1 MKKRL
6 LFSLLLGVLFS
17 LQSQTLPTKQVVME
31 KMKLA
36 NSYFMTKWPD
46 PTKTIVTNKTRPSN
60 LWTRGTYYEGL
71 MQLYYLTQEAPLLK
85 YAVDWGTF
93 HQWQPTYTGFT
104 PTRIADNQCCGQ
116 TYLELYQID
125 PKPERIA
132 TMQSSIDL
140 MVNSTKVNDWWWI
153 DALHMAMPVFTK
165 FGIIKND
172 SKYYEKM
179 YDLYHHTK
187 KLAKGV
193 GLYNEAD
200 SLWYR
205 DSVYLPPKKSPNGLP
220 VYWSR
225 GNGWVFAAL
234 ARTLDVLP
242 LNAPHR
248 DEYITTFKQMAGKL
262 IRIQRTDGFWNCNL
276 GDPNDYGGKET
287 SGTVFFTY
295 GLAWGI
301 NNNLLDSATFYPHV
315 AKGWNGLVKD
325 ALHTDGKLGYVQSA
339 GSKPA
344 DGQPLSYTKMPD
356 FEDFGLGGFLLAGSE
371 VFRLAKDSMSTTG
384 IHKLTSNVMQLSAYP
399 NPFSESIHIRF
410 NPTVKSTKVMIFN
423 SIGQQVFIHMSDK
436 NQPTSIYWYGKTSD
450 GKLLPNGIY
459 LIYVQNG
466 VQKQME
472 KIILER

>member
-1 MKKRL
+1 MVFL
-6 LFSLLLGVLFS
+6 
-17 LQSQTLPTKQVVME
+17 LQSQTLPSKQVVLE

-71 MQLYYLTQEAPLLK
+71 MQLYYLTNEASLLK
-85 YAVDWGTF
+85 YALDWSTF
-93 HQWQPTYTGFT
+93 HQWQPTYTGFI

-132 TMQSSIDL
+132 TIQSSIDE
-140 MVNSTKVNDWWWI
+140 MVNSSKVNDWWWV
-153 DALHMAMPVFTK
+153 DALQMAMPVFTK
-165 FGIIKND
+165 FGFIKND
-172 SKYYEKM
+172 SKYYDKM
-179 YDLYHHTK
+179 YDLYYYTK
-187 KLAKGV
+187 KLAKDV
-193 GLYNEAD
+193 GLYNDAD

-225 GNGWVFAAL
+225 GNGWVLAAL

-242 LNAPHR
+242 VNEAHR
-248 DEYITTFKQMAGKL
+248 NEYVITFKQMASKL
-262 IRIQRTDGFWNCNL
+262 IKIQRTDGFWNSNL

-301 NNNLLDSATFYPHV
+301 NNSLLDSATFYPHV
-315 AKGWNGLVKD
+315 VKAWNGLVKD
-325 ALHTDGKLGYVQSA
+325 ALHTDGRLGYVQSS

-344 DGQPLSYTKMPD
+344 DGQPLSYIKMPD
-356 FEDFGLGGFLLAGSE
+356 FEDFSLGGFLLAGSE
-371 VFRLAKDSMSTTG
+371 IYRLIKDPASTTG
-384 IHKLTSNVMQLSAYP
+384 CNKLTSSEMQLSVYP
-399 NPFSESIHIRF
+399 NPFSEFVHIRSSSSV
-410 NPTVKSTKVMIFN
+410 NDNRIRIFDTF
-423 SIGQQVFIHMSDK
+423 GQQVYNHISYISE
-436 NQPTSIYWYGKTSD
+436 PISIYWYGQTTE
-450 GKLLPNGIY
+450 GKILPNGIY
-459 LIYVQNG
+459 LLNVQNG
-466 VQKQME
+466 IQKQIK
-472 KIILER
+472 KIVLAR